1 MSKSRSAA
9 QFFEDYARDFDAIY
23 GHRRGRIGRAL
34 DGILRRSMRLRFE
47 RTLTGCRP
55 IDGMTVLDVGCG
67 PGHYGVALA
76 RAGAA
81 RVVMLDPA
89 NEMLNLSRDRARAAG
104 VAERCEFV
112 HGGFDEFSPGEGFD
126 YCVLMGLMDYMPDPR
141 AIVRHAIEITR
152 RTAFFSFPK
161 RSGPL
166 AVIRRYRYRKRTA
179 LYMYGR
185 EQLRELFESESQGH
199 FTLERLARD
208 YFVTVDASR
217 ARSRAGS

>member
-1 MSKSRSAA
+1 MSKARSAE

-23 GHRRGRIGRAL
+23 GRDRGTIGRAL
-34 DGILRRSMRLRFE
+34 DAVLRRSMRLRFE
-47 RTLTGCRP
+47 RTLLGCRP
-55 IDGMTVLDVGCG
+55 IEGKTVLDVGCG

-76 RAGAA
+76 REGAA

-89 NEMLNLSRDRARAAG
+89 NEMLSLARDRARAAG
-104 VAERCEFV
+104 VVERCEFV
-112 HGGFDEFSPGEGFD
+112 HGGFDDFRPREEFD

-141 AIVRHAIEITR
+141 AIVRHAIELTR

-166 AVIRRYRYRKRTA
+166 AMIRRYRYRKRTA

-185 EQLRELFESESQGH
+185 QQLRDIFASEALGH
-199 FTLERLARD
+199 FTLVRLARD

-217 ARSRAGS
+217 ARARTSS